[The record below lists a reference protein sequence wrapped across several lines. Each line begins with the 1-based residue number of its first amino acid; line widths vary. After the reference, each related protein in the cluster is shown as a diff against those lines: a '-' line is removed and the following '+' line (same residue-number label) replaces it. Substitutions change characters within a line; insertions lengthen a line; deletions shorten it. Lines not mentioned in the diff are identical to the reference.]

1 MSQNQKVVIITS
13 QKSAIIGFVLNL
25 LGLGF
30 YGLDRLYKGDKWLGL
45 LKFISSINCMIM
57 IAPAVFLLP
66 PLLNGDL
73 GIFDTIKAIFQAV
86 ISEKTDENENI
97 VLLFLLFSMLSLF
110 HFCVWW
116 PVDFILVPLGIVKDN
131 ARKRA
136 MMK

>member
-45 LKFISSINCMIM
+45 LKFISSINCIIM
-57 IAPAVFLLP
+57 LIPAVFVLP
-66 PLLNGDL
+66 HFLNGDF
-73 GIFDTIKAIFQAV
+73 GVFDTIKEIFQAM
-86 ISEKTDENENI
+86 IGGRADENIAI
-97 VLLFLLFSMLSLF
+97 VLCAMLSLF

-116 PVDFILVPLGIVKDN
+116 PADFILVPLGIVKDN